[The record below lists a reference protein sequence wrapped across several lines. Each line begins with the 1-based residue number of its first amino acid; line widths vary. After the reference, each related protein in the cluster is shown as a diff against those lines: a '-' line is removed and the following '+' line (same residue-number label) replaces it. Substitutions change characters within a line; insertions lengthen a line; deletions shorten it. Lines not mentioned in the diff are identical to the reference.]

1 MKWLRK
7 GTMCL
12 VTMLLAACMCF
23 SGAFTSVTKAY
34 TEEEKAQA
42 KAWLSAHGYAPTRE
56 GAEAAYQDYLDG
68 KFDEEFG
75 INRGSNDSENI
86 GDADGGS
93 SSSGSKSD
101 SDSSGSD
108 GSESEKND
116 VASTT
121 EEGTTATDQKEKTDQ
136 TKNDK
141 TEEKTK
147 TSGSINGEKEETTEA
162 KTAKQSEQKIKSSMI
177 PIVAAGAVLVVVVL
191 GCVGLIWKRR
201 RE

>member
-68 KFDEEFG
+68 KFDEELG

-93 SSSGSKSD
+93 SSSGSKTGSD
-101 SDSSGSD
+101 STESD
-108 GSESEKND
+108 GSKSGQD
-116 VASTT
+116 GSDSTT
-121 EEGTTATDQKEKTDQ
+121 EKGTTATDQKDKTDQ

-141 TEEKTK
+141 TEGETE
-147 TSGSINGEKEETTEA
+147 TSGNVNSEQKETTEA
-162 KTAKQSEQKIKSSMI
+162 KTAKQSEQKIKKSMI
-177 PIVAAGAVLVVVVL
+177 PIAAAGVVLVVVVL
-191 GCVGLIWKRR
+191 GCVGLIWKKR